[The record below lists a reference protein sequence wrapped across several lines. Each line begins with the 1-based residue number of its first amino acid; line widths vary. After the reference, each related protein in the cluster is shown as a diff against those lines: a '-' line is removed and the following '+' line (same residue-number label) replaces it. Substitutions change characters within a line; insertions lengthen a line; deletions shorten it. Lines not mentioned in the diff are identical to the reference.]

1 MTLEK
6 GIEHCTP
13 MAKRLR
19 GWELQM
25 ESGVINPPP
34 KKSTKALEKAPGEKE
49 SMLGNKLL
57 MLWATGVLPATLIRE
72 LADLAMQDGADHKD
86 LVAIAKTGN
95 WGQQPGNAH
104 KQIMSHFCSNVGLA
118 ESYEIEVPCM
128 HPKTGQEVLEKAS
141 IFLPHMMFSNLGQN
155 YPEVFMDLFSLGKGQ
170 LKDFWQGAKKTND
183 DKLKNHPMSLE
194 KDWQKPVHTIVC
206 TWRWSRVF
214 KQ

>member
-86 LVAIAKTGN
+86 LIAIAKTGN

-118 ESYEIEVPCM
+118 ESYEIEVPL
-128 HPKTGQEVLEKAS
+128 HAPQNRTGG
-141 IFLPHMMFSNLGQN
+141 F
-155 YPEVFMDLFSLGKGQ
+155 GKGFHLFAPHDVFQ
-170 LKDFWQGAKKTND
+170 LGAK
-183 DKLKNHPMSLE
+183 LPRS
-194 KDWQKPVHTIVC
+194 VHGFV
-206 TWRWSRVF
+206 
-214 KQ
+214 